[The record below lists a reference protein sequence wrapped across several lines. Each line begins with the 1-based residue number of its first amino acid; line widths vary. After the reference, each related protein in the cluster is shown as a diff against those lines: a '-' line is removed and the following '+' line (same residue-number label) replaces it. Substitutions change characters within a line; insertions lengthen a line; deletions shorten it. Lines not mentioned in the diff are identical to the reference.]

1 MVPRIDPAL
10 PIVWRS
16 PHELQF
22 GALAPRVV
30 LRDPGELET
39 GLVAALRHGAR
50 LSTLQT
56 IGAGLD
62 GSPADIAR
70 LLEVLAPT
78 FEPEPAADG
87 AASIDASPPAVIA
100 LDADGIVAE
109 RLTSGL
115 TALGHNVVPVDE
127 VDPERADLAVIAAA
141 WVIPPPRYLPWL
153 RSDVPHLAVVFDES
167 GTRVGPLVEPGT
179 GPCLRCLDLARRDA
193 DVAWPVIAAQL
204 AGRAAAG
211 LTARVAHDAA
221 ALAASVLDDRI
232 SRGVPDLAAAS
243 ITLPRFGDEPRRRLH
258 PPHPGCGCRA
268 PGGSATAPV
277 PLDAFR
283 SGAASSARAGAVP
296 A

>member
-10 PIVWRS
+10 PLVWRS

-39 GLVAALRHGAR
+39 GLIAALRHGAR

-56 IGAGLD
+56 IGAGLG

-70 LLEVLAPT
+70 LLDVLAPT
-78 FEPEPAADG
+78 FEPESEADA
-87 AASIDASPPAVIA
+87 AASVDRSHRAVIA
-100 LDADGIVAE
+100 LDADGLVAQH
-109 RLTSGL
+109 LASGL
-115 TALGHNVVPVDE
+115 TALGHEVAPIDEADPQRVDL
-127 VDPERADLAVIAAA
+127 VVIAAA
-141 WVIPPPRYLPWL
+141 WVISPARYLPWL
-153 RSDVPHLAVVFDES
+153 RSDVPHLAMVFDES
-167 GTRVGPLVEPGT
+167 GARVGPLVEPGS
-179 GPCLRCLDLARRDA
+179 GPCLRCLDLSRRDA
-193 DVAWPVIAAQL
+193 DTAWPVIAAQL

-221 ALAASVLDDRI
+221 ALAASVIDDRI
-232 SRGVPDLAAAS
+232 SRGVSDLAAAS
-243 ITLPRFGDEPRRRLH
+243 ITLPRPGGEPRRQQH

-268 PGGSATAPV
+268 PGGNATAPV

-283 SGAASSARAGAVP
+283 SGAASSVRAGAVP